1 MEKLCASKTFFE
13 MAGGGMH
20 TLVLPPGSAP
30 GHSYRNHQK
39 ILAYFSHLAP
49 LVFFLFY
56 LKAES
61 KGRGVGHGTRII
73 GSFNGG

>member
-30 GHSYRNHQK
+30 GHQLQK
-39 ILAYFSHLAP
+39 PSKDSGIFQSLGTISFFFILF
-49 LVFFLFY
+49 
-56 LKAES
+56 
-61 KGRGVGHGTRII
+61 KGRVKRE
-73 GSFNGG
+73 GGGAWHKDNRFI